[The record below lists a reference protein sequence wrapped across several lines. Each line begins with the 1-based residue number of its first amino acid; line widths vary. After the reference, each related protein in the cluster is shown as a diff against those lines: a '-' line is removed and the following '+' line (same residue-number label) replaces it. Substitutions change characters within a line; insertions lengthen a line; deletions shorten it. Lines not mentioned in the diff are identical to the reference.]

1 MPDQFINQFDSFP
14 DYVWDAM
21 LVGVAIVIGLIL
33 KFMLSLMLKK
43 KPKDGK
49 PAFSLT
55 RSMLA
60 RLGKPF
66 SYFLPLVTFN
76 FLLPL
81 MKIKSAFSPAL
92 NKTVEILLAISF
104 ANVLIGVVK
113 VFEDYVYHSFDI
125 QKADNLKERKIR
137 TQLQFVRRLAISLII
152 VLTVCIILLSFNN
165 LRKIG
170 TGLLT
175 GVGVGG
181 IIIGFAAQKSLG
193 NFLAGFQIAFTQP
206 LRIDDVLIVEGEWGR
221 VEEITLTY
229 VVLNIWDQRRLIL
242 PINYIVEKPFQN
254 WTRNTADIMG
264 TVFLYLDYTIPLDPL
279 RKELTRLLE
288 GNPLWDKRINV
299 LQVTNTS
306 EKTIEVRALMSASSS
321 GNAFDLRCDV
331 REGLIRFVQEY
342 YPGSFPLTRAILEK
356 GEISWAS
363 ADAAGQGAS
372 ADAAWQGMTA
382 TAGGKNAGAGVTE
395 DGMGA
400 GAGGDVKSSDAGGE
414 KADSSVERSDAAAGK
429 DRKE

>member
-1 MPDQFINQFDSFP
+1 MPDQFLSQFDRFP
-14 DYVWDAM
+14 DFVWDGLLA
-21 LVGVAIVIGLIL
+21 GVAIVIGLII
-33 KFMLSLMLKK
+33 KFMLSLLLRK

-49 PAFSLT
+49 PAFSAT
-55 RSMLA
+55 RSILS

-66 SYFLPLVTFN
+66 SYFLPLMTFN

-81 MKIKSAFSPAL
+81 MKVKTSIYPAL

-104 ANVLIGVVK
+104 ANVLIGIVK

-137 TQLQFVRRLAISLII
+137 TQLQFIRRMAISLII
-152 VLTVCIILLSFNN
+152 ILTACLILLSFNN
-165 LRKIG
+165 LRKLG
-170 TGLLT
+170 AGLLT

-193 NFLAGFQIAFTQP
+193 NLLAGFQIAFTQP
-206 LRIDDVLIVEGEWGR
+206 LRIDDVLVVEGEWGR

-242 PINYIVEKPFQN
+242 PINYFIEKPFQN

-264 TVFLYLDYTIPLDPL
+264 TVFLYLDYTVPLDAL

-288 GNPLWDKRINV
+288 INPLWDKRINV
-299 LQVTNTS
+299 LQVTNIS
-306 EKTIEVRALMSASSS
+306 ERTIEVRALMSASSS

-331 REGLIRFVQEY
+331 REGLVKFVQAH
-342 YPGSFPLTRAILEK
+342 YPDSFPVTRAIVEGPGREALAEAGRDGRPGPEAREEK
-356 GEISWAS
+356 N
-363 ADAAGQGAS
+363 QT
-372 ADAAWQGMTA
+372 ML
-382 TAGGKNAGAGVTE
+382 
-395 DGMGA
+395 
-400 GAGGDVKSSDAGGE
+400 
-414 KADSSVERSDAAAGK
+414 
-429 DRKE
+429 